1 MVKFHELL
9 RLYFGNILYLKVIAL
24 VISVNLKRQI
34 LLLLFQYI
42 LFINKFFHFNIG
54 GQIR

>member
-9 RLYFGNILYLKVIAL
+9 LLYFGNILYLKVIAL

-42 LFINKFFHFNIG
+42 LFINNFFHFNIG